1 MDAGAKPP
9 LFRPSDHKIMRPLT
23 VFASWLRRLFPE
35 KPLGRRGELAAARY
49 LKRQGYKIVARSD
62 RLRPGEL
69 DLVAVDKDR
78 TIVFVE
84 VKTRKSQDAGHP
96 SEAVTPA
103 KQRRLTRLAVT
114 FLKRHGLLE
123 YKCRFDVIAVT
134 WPEGKWFPRIE
145 HFKNAFEAQGQWEFY
160 S

>member
-1 MDAGAKPP
+1 MPAGSAVS
-9 LFRPSDHKIMRPLT
+9 FR
-23 VFASWLRRLFPE
+23 E
-35 KPLGRRGELAAARY
+35 KPLGRRGEEAAERY
-49 LKRQGYKIVARSD
+49 LRRRGYKVLARGK

-69 DLVAVDKDR
+69 DLVMLDGR

-84 VKTRKSQDAGHP
+84 VKTRQSQEAGHP
-96 SEAVTPA
+96 AEAVDAT

-123 YKCRFDVIAVT
+123 YPARFDVVAVT
-134 WPEGKWFPRIE
+134 WPGGRGRPQIE
-145 HFKNAFEAQGQWEFY
+145 HFPNAFDAVGQWEFY